1 MTQITVGLCIIALV
15 LLGIIIVSANKV
27 KNLRKS
33 EQDVKERLE
42 SLLYEEN
49 ERQKDLEVVEDLVTE
64 HQHEVTTLENRKK
77 ELNEDIAAQVTNVE
91 RLKSSFE
98 TTEEEFKKK
107 YMAERKEWLD
117 ARQEEYLRMQTDFVE
132 QFRDENRKKL
142 EAANELTQTLS
153 QLKSAANAA
162 IEVAKRHAEEEN
174 FDRFHSLQMG
184 EGALN
189 DIRRLEEIVPS
200 LSAEAG
206 EAIAKVIWKVY
217 YEKPYTDLVGRV
229 IGSGRHTGIYRITNT
244 ETQMCYVGQA
254 VDIADRWR
262 QHIRRALNAEPRTQ
276 NKLYPAMYKEGIEN
290 FTFEVIEEC
299 DASKLNQRED
309 YWQEFYKAKE
319 YGYSIK

>member
-49 ERQKDLEVVEDLVTE
+49 ERQKDLEIVEDLVTE

-153 QLKSAANAA
+153 QLKSAASAA

-229 IGSGRHTGIYRITNT
+229 IGSKQRCGIYRITNVK
-244 ETQMCYVGQA
+244 TQMCYIGQA
-254 VDIADRWR
+254 VNIADRWR

-276 NKLYPAMYKEGIEN
+276 NKLYPAMYREGIEN